1 MKTIE
6 ELYQEMLAC
15 YREQTGLEPG
25 VGCDLAVRF
34 YALAAQVYALQVQ
47 SEWVARQAFP
57 QTAEGEY
64 LDRHA
69 QMRGLTRKEATHA
82 RGVVRFTAG
91 AAAGED
97 RVIPAGTVCMT
108 AGLVRFET
116 VADAVLPAGE
126 LWVDAAVQAVV
137 PGVGGNVAA
146 RTIRE
151 MAVAP
156 TGVASCTNPAPCAGG
171 GAREEDEELRA
182 RVLDTYLRL
191 PNGANA
197 AYYQQEALAFD
208 RVAAACVLPRP
219 RGIGTVDV
227 VVATPEG
234 LPDEALLAQL
244 TGHFQREREI
254 AVDVQVRAPRIKSVD
269 VTVRVTPADGLTFE
283 TAAAGVERVLR
294 ERFTGKGLGRGVLRA
309 ELADLIYNCG
319 GVANYELAE
328 PAADVSAEGDEL
340 PLLGRLKVEAMA

>member
-25 VGCDLAVRF
+25 AGCDLAVRL

-47 SEWVARQAFP
+47 GEWVARQAFP

-69 QMRGLTRKEATHA
+69 QMRGLQRKEATPA
-82 RGVVRFTAG
+82 GGVVRFR
-91 AAAGED
+91 AAEVAAEA
-97 RVIPAGTVCMT
+97 RVIPVGTVCMT

-116 VADAVLPAGE
+116 VEEGVIPAGE
-126 LWVDAAVQAVV
+126 LWADVAVQAVI

-146 RTIRE
+146 GAIRD

-156 TGVASCTNPAPCAGG
+156 TGVASCTNPAPCVGG
-171 GAREEDEELRA
+171 NGREEDESLRA

-197 AYYQQEALAFD
+197 AYYQQEALSFD

-227 VVATPEG
+227 VVAAHEG
-234 LPDEALLAQL
+234 LPDGELLAEL
-244 TGHFQREREI
+244 TAHFQTEREI
-254 AVDVQVRAPRIKSVD
+254 AVDVQVRAPRTKTVD
-269 VTVRVTPADGLTFE
+269 VTVRVAPADGMTFE
-283 TAAAGVERVLR
+283 EAAARVETALAN
-294 ERFTGKGLGRGVLRA
+294 RFTGKGLGRGVLRA

-319 GVANYELAE
+319 GVANYELVS
-328 PAADVSAEGDEL
+328 PNADVAAEKDVL
-340 PLLGRLKVEAMA
+340 PLLGSLKVEEMA